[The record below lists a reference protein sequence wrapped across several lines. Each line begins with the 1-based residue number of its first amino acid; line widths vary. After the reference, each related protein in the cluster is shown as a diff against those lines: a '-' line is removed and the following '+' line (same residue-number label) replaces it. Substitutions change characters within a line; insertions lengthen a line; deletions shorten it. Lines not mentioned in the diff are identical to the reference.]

1 MTAPTHIYFEGAIV
15 PAEQAKISVMT
26 HAFNY
31 GTGVFEGIRGYWNAA
46 HGELYLL
53 KLREHFE
60 RLLQSAKLLR
70 MSVDASVDELCQVTL
85 DLMKA
90 NQFQQDIYVRPVV
103 YKGDELIGVRLHKLT
118 DKLTIFA
125 LPMGEYLPLDRG
137 IKCCFSSWR
146 RLDDNM
152 IPARAKC
159 TGAYVNS
166 ALAKTEAYL
175 NGYDE
180 AIFLDASG
188 HVSEGSA
195 ANLFMVRKGKIITP
209 PVSSDIL
216 EGITR
221 QEVINMARTEMGLEV
236 IERAIDRTEL
246 MVADEVFLVGTGVQI
261 AAVTSISQLDVG
273 TGGIGPITRALRD
286 LYFAAVKGELEAYR
300 HWLTPVYKKRTPVAT
315 G

>member
-1 MTAPTHIYFEGAIV
+1 MTAPTHIYFQGSIV
-15 PAEQAKISVMT
+15 PAEQAKVSVMT

-46 HGELYLL
+46 QGELYLL

-60 RLLQSAKLLR
+60 RLQQSAKLLR
-70 MSVDASVDELCQVTL
+70 MNIDLSLDELCEITL
-85 DLMKA
+85 ELMRL
-90 NQFQQDIYVRPVV
+90 NQFRQDIYVRPVV
-103 YKGDELIGVRLHKLT
+103 YKSDELIGVRLHKLT
-118 DKLTIFA
+118 DGLTIFG

-166 ALAKTEAYL
+166 ALAKTEAYM

-180 AIFLDASG
+180 AIFLDSSG

-195 ANLFMVRKGKIITP
+195 ANLFMIRKGKLITP
-209 PVSSDIL
+209 GVTCDIL

-221 QEVINMARTEMGLEV
+221 QEVINMARTELGLEV
-236 IERAIDRTEL
+236 IERQIDRTEL

-261 AAVTSISQLDVG
+261 AAVTSISQMPVG
-273 TGGIGPITRALRD
+273 NGEIGPLTRALRD
-286 LYFAAVKGELEAYR
+286 VYFSAVKGELDAYR
-300 HWLTPVYKKRTPVAT
+300 HWLTPVYQRSAVPAK
-315 G
+315 